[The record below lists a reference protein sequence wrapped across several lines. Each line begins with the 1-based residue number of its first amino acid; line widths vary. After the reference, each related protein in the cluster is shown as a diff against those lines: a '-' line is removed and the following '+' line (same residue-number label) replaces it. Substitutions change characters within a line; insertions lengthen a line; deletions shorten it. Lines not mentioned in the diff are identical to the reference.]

1 MPSTKRKVDLMN
13 KTQLIKQLDEIS
25 ENFRKDIFLFSED
38 SAKPATEADLHRLA
52 TMNYYAL
59 SSLAECIKKLID

>member
-1 MPSTKRKVDLMN
+1 MDRL
-13 KTQLIKQLDEIS
+13 QLIKQLDDLA

-59 SSLAECIKKLID
+59 SSLTDCIKKLID